1 MSFIAYIHDHPE
13 VSVFCGWY
21 QLGKF
26 EKWKVNPKTELILAT
41 DNGTPGYM
49 ENYYEMT
56 KELNFQ
62 KGEKRYINPNTNN
75 SCGFFALTLDNIPRD
90 RFIFTDEIKTISNG
104 YPLDQSVRKFPSQC
118 GLNILQKPRELT
130 KTIFSNFKVVYPS
143 IGWLYIVSNDDE
155 EAIKNIT
162 KLGFI
167 PAFYLSK
174 KTIYFYWSK

>member
-1 MSFIAYIHDHPE
+1 MASIAYIHDHPE

-62 KGEKRYINPNTNN
+62 KGEKRYINPNTKN

-90 RFIFTDEIKTISNG
+90 RFIFSNEIRDIPES
-104 YPLDQSVRKFPSQC
+104 PEVIVRKFPSQC
-118 GLNILQKPRELT
+118 GLNLLQNP
-130 KTIFSNFKVVYPS
+130 SKVNKDSFTQCKKVKPS
-143 IGWLYIVSNDDE
+143 IGWICILSNDDE
-155 EAIKNIT
+155 HTINHIT
-162 KLGFI
+162 DLGFI
-167 PAFYLSK
+167 PAYYLSK
-174 KTIYFYWSK
+174 KTIFFYWSL